1 MPSRVIIFTLFIK
14 LQTGYNLN
22 VTHRQMDK
30 LIVVHTYKEQISY
43 VLELYMKRE
52 QFQRHMKKLSHMMI
66 MFYIITEMVI
76 ICMYTY

>member
-52 QFQRHMKKLSHMMI
+52 QFQWHMKKLSHMMI

>member
-52 QFQRHMKKLSHMMI
+52 QF
-66 MFYIITEMVI
+66 
-76 ICMYTY
+76 